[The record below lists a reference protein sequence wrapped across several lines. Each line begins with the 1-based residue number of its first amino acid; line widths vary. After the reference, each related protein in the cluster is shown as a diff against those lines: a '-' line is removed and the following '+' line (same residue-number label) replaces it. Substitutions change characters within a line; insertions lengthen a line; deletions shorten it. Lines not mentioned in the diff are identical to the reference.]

1 MSEVARRRQKSRASS
16 TSSKKNN
23 ATPRASLHKPA
34 RPFNRFAATAC
45 RVTRSA
51 HTARIA
57 TPTAFVPSADTTH
70 DTHAALSRPKKKNKK
85 KNQTKPNQTKLKV
98 CVQILTEDKNGFKGS
113 SVRRHTRRRRGAA
126 GGGGGGGGG
135 WCSRR
140 RIRGGALRVRLHH
153 RRSDVDVGSLEVVRR
168 RRRRADG
175 WVCWGVLGMC
185 GVTLTRSTGLQS
197 NEDPRGDPLQS
208 FCGQD
213 IYIQ

>member
-70 DTHAALSRPKKKNKK
+70 DTHAALSRPPKKNKK

-113 SVRRHTRRRRGAA
+113 SVRRHTRRRRGAG

-135 WCSRR
+135 WCFLVVES
-140 RIRGGALRVRLHH
+140 GEVRLGCVSTTAARTSTSVHW
-153 RRSDVDVGSLEVVRR
+153 RSSAVAGVALTVGCV
-168 RRRRADG
+168 G
-175 WVCWGVLGMC
+175 VCWGCVA
-185 GVTLTRSTGLQS
+185 
-197 NEDPRGDPLQS
+197 
-208 FCGQD
+208 
-213 IYIQ
+213 